1 MLNKKKNEINKIDE
15 YNLIATNLELTE
27 KENETEVIL
36 ITSPTEKESR
46 EDVIINLA
54 NSLAQNRKVLV
65 IDCNYRYGNLSEK
78 LGFKNKQGFSE
89 IILNKENNNYK
100 KYIETTTNPNLDFIS
115 KGEKDISYNTLDE
128 NIIKNIIDKLK
139 QQYKYIIL
147 SSAHVNEL
155 SDALILSKIANKNI
169 LIVEDSITTNNAL
182 ERSIKAFKNVNEEV
196 TGIIYTNNPKK

>member
-115 KGEKDISYNTLDE
+115 KGEKDISTL
-128 NIIKNIIDKLK
+128 N
-139 QQYKYIIL
+139 
-147 SSAHVNEL
+147 
-155 SDALILSKIANKNI
+155 
-169 LIVEDSITTNNAL
+169 
-182 ERSIKAFKNVNEEV
+182 
-196 TGIIYTNNPKK
+196 